1 MRRTI
6 TQEIAIAL
14 GRSLTGFYGTIV
26 VSKVLLLL
34 LIFHLHLLDDEVEI
48 VPPCV
53 GEEPWEKEEIE

>member
-26 VSKVLLLL
+26 VNKVLLLP
-34 LIFHLHLLDDEVEI
+34 LIFHLHLLDDEVEV

-53 GEEPWEKEEIE
+53 GEEP

>member
-34 LIFHLHLLDDEVEI
+34 PLTFHLHLLDDEVEV

-53 GEEPWEKEEIE
+53 GEEP